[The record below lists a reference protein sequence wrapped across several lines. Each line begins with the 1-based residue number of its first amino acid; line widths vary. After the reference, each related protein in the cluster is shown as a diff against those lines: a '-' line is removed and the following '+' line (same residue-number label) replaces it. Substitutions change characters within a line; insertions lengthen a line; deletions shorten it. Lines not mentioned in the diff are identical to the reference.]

1 MLLSC
6 SAGQLRADEECH
18 ANVSNIPILQALWDK
33 ASPLLQLPHV
43 EEDMLKHFYSKRRN
57 IKSLAQL
64 AKMSDED
71 RRLLLRGLAEEQ
83 YKDLV
88 KVILK
93 LFAQQILTIS

>member
-1 MLLSC
+1 M
-6 SAGQLRADEECH
+6 
-18 ANVSNIPILQALWDK
+18 QALWDK

-93 LFAQQILTIS
+93 LLSDTGTLTISFCAGLG

>member
-1 MLLSC
+1 MFQTYL
-6 SAGQLRADEECH
+6 
-18 ANVSNIPILQALWDK
+18 PILQALWDK

-93 LFAQQILTIS
+93 LFAQQILTIP

>member
-1 MLLSC
+1 M
-6 SAGQLRADEECH
+6 
-18 ANVSNIPILQALWDK
+18 
-33 ASPLLQLPHV
+33 QLPHV

-93 LFAQQILTIS
+93 LLAQICILLHILTIPQCAGFGKLPKPIYVGDNGSG

>member
-1 MLLSC
+1 
-6 SAGQLRADEECH
+6 
-18 ANVSNIPILQALWDK
+18 
-33 ASPLLQLPHV
+33 
-43 EEDMLKHFYSKRRN
+43 MLKHFYSKRRN

-71 RRLLLRGLAEEQ
+71 RRVLLRGLAEEQ

-93 LFAQQILTIS
+93 LLAKLILTIPELAGFGQLPKPLYVGDHGSG

>member
-1 MLLSC
+1 M
-6 SAGQLRADEECH
+6 
-18 ANVSNIPILQALWDK
+18 QALWDK

-57 IKSLAQL
+57 IKSLAQH

-93 LFAQQILTIS
+93 LLAQQILSIP

>member
-1 MLLSC
+1 M
-6 SAGQLRADEECH
+6 
-18 ANVSNIPILQALWDK
+18 
-33 ASPLLQLPHV
+33 LQLPHV

-57 IKSLAQL
+57 IKSRAQL

-88 KVILK
+88 KVIL
-93 LFAQQILTIS
+93 

>member
-1 MLLSC
+1 M
-6 SAGQLRADEECH
+6 
-18 ANVSNIPILQALWDK
+18 QALWDK

-93 LFAQQILTIS
+93 TFRTTNSDNSLMRRFWVASQAYLCR

>member
-1 MLLSC
+1 MLFFS
-6 SAGQLRADEECH
+6 SAGKFRHLGYSLSTDFYH
-18 ANVSNIPILQALWDK
+18 DIMQALWDK

-88 KVILK
+88 KVSLG
-93 LFAQQILTIS
+93 

>member
-1 MLLSC
+1 MKCSSLVVQVSSDILAYSLS
-6 SAGQLRADEECH
+6 ADLYH
-18 ANVSNIPILQALWDK
+18 YITQALWDK

-88 KVILK
+88 KVSLG
-93 LFAQQILTIS
+93 